1 MKTVYTMG
9 LTTAGALL
17 ACQPLNDLDAASRGA
32 PIVASTEEPESQP
45 STSVAVPSSTSVMSE
60 PGPAAPPT
68 NASSVVG
75 TSGATSAPSGET
87 TSAGLVEDSQTR
99 EGVTVETSEVVTN
112 ENPVSPGFNEETSAG
127 TSSFEDVTS
136 YTTEGPGPTS
146 EPTPNTCVNDCA
158 MGDRCTM
165 ATQCL
170 SMRCDQVCQPME
182 LSVVSDGL
190 DAISTSIKVHVE
202 LEADPS
208 VPVAWRDLAV
218 LYFVTVEK
226 RDDFV
231 LNYAEGGGT
240 AMPMQVGLTDWIV
253 VWTTDAAGNVPS
265 TVTPFDVQFRSE
277 PWLPDEAASNDNSND
292 YSYVKPKAPND
303 KIVLCHK
310 VNDEWRQIQ
319 GTPPAAIP
327 DPCQYVGNCDLVTC
341 DPLE

>member
-1 MKTVYTMG
+1 MNTVYTMG
-9 LTTAGALL
+9 LTACALL

-32 PIVASTEEPESQP
+32 PIVGSTEEPESQP
-45 STSVAVPSSTSVMSE
+45 STAAAVPSSASATTE

-68 NASSVVG
+68 SSSSVV
-75 TSGATSAPSGET
+75 ATSSAASLPSGET
-87 TSAGLVEDSQTR
+87 TSVGPVENSQSSDGVTVDTSDGVSHDNPVSDGSTEDTWAGTISV
-99 EGVTVETSEVVTN
+99 EGVTSDTTDT
-112 ENPVSPGFNEETSAG
+112 PGL
-127 TSSFEDVTS
+127 
-136 YTTEGPGPTS
+136 TS
-146 EPTPNTCVNDCA
+146 EPIPNTCVNDCA
-158 MGDRCTM
+158 MGDRCTT

-170 SMRCDQVCQPME
+170 SLRCDEVCQPME

-240 AMPMQVGLTDWIV
+240 AMPMQVGLKDWIV

-265 TVTPFDVQFRSE
+265 TETPFDVQFRSD

-292 YSYVKPKAPND
+292 YSYVNPEAPND
-303 KIVLCHK
+303 KIVLCQK

-327 DPCQYVGNCDLVTC
+327 DPCQYVGNCEAALTC
-341 DPLE
+341 DALE